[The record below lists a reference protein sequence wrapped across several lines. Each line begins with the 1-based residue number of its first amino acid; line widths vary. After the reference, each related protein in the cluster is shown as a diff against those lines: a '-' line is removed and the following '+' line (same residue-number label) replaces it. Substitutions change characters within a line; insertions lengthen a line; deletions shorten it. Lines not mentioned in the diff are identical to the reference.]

1 MRHSLALA
9 RGRAKRQEAEKMAD
23 LLILIGAI
31 LIAVRM
37 TSPLLRIVISLLRK
51 LVGFTLFIVVAILLV
66 IALLTHGMFI

>member
-1 MRHSLALA
+1 
-9 RGRAKRQEAEKMAD
+9 MAD